1 MYITNEGEE
10 IKYIKRRKI
19 MNDVIAKDEV
29 VIEDLIYEIRGKK
42 LMLDSEYL

>member
-1 MYITNEGEE
+1 
-10 IKYIKRRKI
+10 

-42 LMLDSEYL
+42 LMLDSEYLQPNDMIIKERND